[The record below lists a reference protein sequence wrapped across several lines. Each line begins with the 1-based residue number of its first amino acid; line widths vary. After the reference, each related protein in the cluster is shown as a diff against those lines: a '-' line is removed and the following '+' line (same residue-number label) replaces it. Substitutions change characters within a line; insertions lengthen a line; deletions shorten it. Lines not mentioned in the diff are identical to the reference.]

1 MYIERTPAAGL
12 AVMPMAVLV
21 LRLNDIPDEGLSL
34 SCDVQA
40 DDLALGPEDARI
52 SGSLALSAKVTKTGT
67 SVYVI
72 GRLNGTVR
80 RQCVRCLKEYD
91 DALRLPIVGEY
102 HRDTDRK
109 SRPASQ
115 ESSERSGADL
125 EDEGYVYTGEEIELG
140 GMLREQVLLAT
151 PMQPLCDEECRGL
164 CPVCGQD
171 RNERRCECRE
181 EQVPSPFA
189 VLKKLRQAVKEPSKR
204 TTKTK

>member
-1 MYIERTPAAGL
+1 
-12 AVMPMAVLV
+12 MPMAMPVLH
-21 LRLNDIPDEGLSL
+21 LNDIPDEGLSL

-40 DDLALGPEDARI
+40 DDLALSPEDARI
-52 SGSLALSAKVTKTGT
+52 PGSLALSAKVTKVGT

-72 GRLNGTVR
+72 GRLSGTVR

-91 DALRLPIVGEY
+91 EGLRLPIVGEY
-102 HRDTDRK
+102 HRDADLK
-109 SRPASQ
+109 SRPAGR
-115 ESSERSGADL
+115 ESAERSAADV

-140 GMLREQVLLAT
+140 DMLREQVLLAT
-151 PMQPLCDEECRGL
+151 PMQPLCDDECQGL

-181 EQVPSPFA
+181 QHISSPFA
-189 VLKKLRQAVKEPSKR
+189 VLKKLRETVKEPSKR

>member
-1 MYIERTPAAGL
+1 
-12 AVMPMAVLV
+12 MPMAVPV
-21 LRLNDIPDEGLSL
+21 LHLHDIPDEGLSL

-52 SGSLALSAKVTKTGT
+52 PGSLALSAKVTKAGT

-72 GRLNGTVR
+72 GRLSGTVR

-102 HRDTDRK
+102 HRDTDPK
-109 SRPASQ
+109 SKPAGRD
-115 ESSERSGADL
+115 SSERSAADV
-125 EDEGYVYTGEEIELG
+125 EDEGYVYTGEEIELED
-140 GMLREQVLLAT
+140 MLREQVLLAT
-151 PMQPLCDEECRGL
+151 PMQPLCDDACRGL

-181 EQVPSPFA
+181 QQISSPFA
-189 VLKKLRQAVKEPSKR
+189 VLKKLRETVKEPSKR
-204 TTKTK
+204 TTKVK